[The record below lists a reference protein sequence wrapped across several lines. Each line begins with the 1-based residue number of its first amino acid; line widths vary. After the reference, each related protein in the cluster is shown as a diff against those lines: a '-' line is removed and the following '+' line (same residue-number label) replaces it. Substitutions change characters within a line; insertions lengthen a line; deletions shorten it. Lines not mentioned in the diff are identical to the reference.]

1 MTARLDRGEDP
12 DEIAL
17 ERARWVVTFTALL
30 PFEGIR
36 ALTTLLLR
44 RSQSAVVSE
53 GLLAIP

>member
-1 MTARLDRGEDP
+1 MMARLERGEDP
-12 DEIAL
+12 EEIAL
-17 ERARWVVTFTALL
+17 ERAKWVVTFTALI

-53 GLLAIP
+53 DLFVIP